1 MPPTIRFRNYLNL
14 VTERVIMSS
23 NTIRKRIALAA
34 VSALTAGLF
43 TVVSAPVANAT
54 AAANYFDINSTS
66 LLAICSVDAEK
77 ETAYVPL
84 TSPGI
89 EIGTVTGNTTPTD
102 TAYFRI
108 TGPGVFSTAAATGTS
123 GVTFDSPTS
132 ASMTVP
138 GTEANGK
145 FEVKPTG
152 LGVIK
157 ITYAPSSTTA
167 VVDQITI
174 NVVANC
180 ASDAYSAGDSYYTIV
195 SAALAD
201 DNVWTATAVDTTSAN
216 VVANAGKGYVR
227 VELNDVY
234 GANLATAG
242 ALISTVSGPCLVGL
256 ADYDGTLS
264 AGSGKTA
271 VMSTQA
277 EAAVVIVEQ
286 ETAGVG
292 GSCIASTTWNGT
304 LVGSKTFT
312 MQGAPAKVTVSDVTV
327 GQAGTGY
334 GYYRVTVAD
343 AAGNLLPDKAISAS
357 STEANNAAALAAGI
371 VTAIQDNTSAA
382 TTSTVGSGYGKTA
395 SVTATLIANNVSG
408 AAGLTRFTCASG
420 KAGTAKVTVRTP
432 IDTAA
437 TGYATSDPFTVACGG
452 ALATWSISMDK
463 ATYQPGEIATLTV
476 SGKDSLGAPV
486 YTLQALTGL
495 VQAFGGMT
503 PVTTPAATDLFNS
516 GAGTKTYQYKVDT
529 TEGAYVGTFTLTG
542 SSETSAKTIQY
553 KIASATP
560 GVTNADV
567 LKSIVAL
574 IASINKQIQA
584 LQKLILKR

>member
-1 MPPTIRFRNYLNL
+1 M
-14 VTERVIMSS
+14 
-23 NTIRKRIALAA
+23 TIRKRIALVAA
-34 VSALTAGLF
+34 TALTAGLF

-54 AAANYFDINSTS
+54 AAADDYDINTTS
-66 LLAICSVDAEK
+66 LLAICSVSTDK

-89 EIGTVTGNTTPTD
+89 EIGAVGANTTPTD

-108 TGPGVFSTAAATGTS
+108 TGPGVFSTAAAVGTS
-123 GVTFDSPTS
+123 GVTFDSPTA
-132 ASMTVP
+132 ASITVP
-138 GTEANGK
+138 STDTNAK

-167 VVDQITI
+167 VVDQLTI
-174 NVVANC
+174 NVVAKC
-180 ASDAYSAGDSYYTIV
+180 ASDAFSRGDSYYTIV
-195 SAALAD
+195 TAAEAAT
-201 DNVWTATAVDTTSAN
+201 TAWSSTVVDSDAAT
-216 VVANAGKGYVR
+216 VANASKGYVR

-242 ALISTVSGPCLVGL
+242 ALISTVTGPCLVGL
-256 ADYDGTLS
+256 ANFYGTLA

-277 EAAVVIVEQ
+277 ESAVVIVEQ

-292 GSCIASTTWNGT
+292 GSCVASTTWNGT

-312 MQGAPAKVTVSDVTV
+312 MQGAPATVTVSDVTV
-327 GQAGTGY
+327 GLASSN

-343 AAGNLLPDKAISAS
+343 AAGNLLPDKVISADN
-357 STEANNAAALAAGI
+357 TETNNAAALASGIITTVQNNALSATSSTAGSNYGKTSG
-371 VTAIQDNTSAA
+371 VTAGNLIAA
-382 TTSTVGSGYGKTA
+382 TTD
-395 SVTATLIANNVSG
+395 ATGI
-408 AAGLTRFTCASG
+408 TRFGCAAG
-420 KAGTAKVTVRTP
+420 KAGTAKLTVRTA

-437 TGYATSDPFTVACGG
+437 TGYVTSAPFTVACGG
-452 ALATWSISMDK
+452 TLATWTISLDK
-463 ATYQPGEIATLTV
+463 ATYAPGEIATLTV

-486 YTLQALTGL
+486 HTLQALTGV
-495 VQAFGGMT
+495 VQAFGGME

-542 SSETSAKTIQY
+542 STDTSAKTVQY
-553 KIASATP
+553 KIASANP

-567 LKSIVAL
+567 LKSIVSL

-584 LQKLILKR
+584 LQKLILRR

>member
-1 MPPTIRFRNYLNL
+1 MRQLKLDYRKEKMYI
-14 VTERVIMSS
+14 S
-23 NTIRKRIALAA
+23 TIRKRIALVAA
-34 VSALTAGLF
+34 TALTAGLF
-43 TVVSAPVANAT
+43 TVVSAPVAYAT
-54 AAANYFDINSTS
+54 DIAADDFDITSTS
-66 LLAICSVDAEK
+66 LLAVCSVDSTK

-89 EIGTVTGNTTPTD
+89 VIGEADASTDPVATD
-102 TAYFRI
+102 TAYFSVS
-108 TGPGVFSTAAATGTS
+108 GPGVISTFTAGTN
-123 GVTFDSPTS
+123 GTLAVANSPTTLTFGDLS
-132 ASMTVP
+132 DDDSLDSTLTIV
-138 GTEANGK
+138 
-145 FEVKPTG
+145 PTG
-152 LGVIK
+152 IGVITVK
-157 ITYAPSSTTA
+157 YGISSTTA
-167 VVDQITI
+167 VLDQLTI
-174 NVVANC
+174 NVVAKC
-180 ASDAYSAGDSYYTIV
+180 ASDAFSAGDSYYTIV
-195 SAALAD
+195 DSDKAN
-201 DNVWTATAVDTTSAN
+201 DNVWTATAVDTSAAN
-216 VVANAGKGYVR
+216 VVANASKGYVR

-256 ADYDGTLS
+256 ANYNGTLS

-277 EAAVVIVEQ
+277 ETAVVIVEQ

-343 AAGNLLPDKAISAS
+343 AAGNLLPGKVISAS
-357 STEANNAAALAAGI
+357 STEANNAAALNAGI
-371 VTAIQDNTSAA
+371 VTAIQDNTNAA

-395 SVTATLIANNVSG
+395 SVSATLIANNVSG
-408 AAGLTRFTCASG
+408 ADGLTRFTCASG

-542 SSETSAKTIQY
+542 SSETAAKTIQY

>member
-1 MPPTIRFRNYLNL
+1 
-14 VTERVIMSS
+14 MSS

-54 AAANYFDINSTS
+54 ASADDYDINSTS
-66 LLAICSVDAEK
+66 LLAICSVDADK
-77 ETAYVPL
+77 EIAYVPL

-89 EIGTVTGNTTPTD
+89 EIGTVAANTTPTD

-157 ITYAPSSTTA
+157 ITYAASSTTA

-174 NVVANC
+174 NVVAKC
-180 ASDAYSAGDSYYTIV
+180 ASDAFSAGDSYYTIV
-195 SAALAD
+195 DSDKAN
-201 DNVWTATAVDTTSAN
+201 DNVWTATAVDTSSAN

-277 EAAVVIVEQ
+277 EASVVIVEQ

-343 AAGNLLPDKAISAS
+343 AAGNLLPGKAISAS
-357 STEANNAAALAAGI
+357 STEANNAAALNAGI
-371 VTAIQDNTSAA
+371 VTAIQDNTNAA

-395 SVTATLIANNVSG
+395 SVSATLIANNVSG
-408 AAGLTRFTCASG
+408 ADGLTRFTCASG

-529 TEGAYVGTFTLTG
+529 TEGAYVGTFKLTG

-560 GVTNADV
+560 GVTNAEV